1 MSDATIET
9 SVTGAVDVE
18 ALAAELRHCF
28 ETGETV
34 APLRDRVAKSDV
46 DTAYAIQDANTRY
59 YESKGRRLVGR
70 KIGLTSKAVQAQLGV
85 DQPDFGMLFA
95 DMAAGEG
102 EAIEVSRLHQPKVE
116 AEVALILGQDIDEKT
131 PTVADIIRAT
141 QYVVPA
147 LEIVASRVSKWD
159 IRIFD
164 TVADNAS
171 SGMYV
176 LGGPA
181 RRIEDVD
188 MRGLQMTMSRKR
200 GGDGAG
206 NGSNVVSTGNGAAC
220 LGHPL
225 NAAVWLAGEVAR
237 RGRPLKAGDVVLTG
251 ALGPMVP
258 VAAGDTFVAQMSGL
272 GEVTAKF
279 V

>member
-1 MSDATIET
+1 MSDATIDRPVLDT
-9 SVTGAVDVE
+9 ANVA
-18 ALAAELRHCF
+18 ALAAELRNCF
-28 ETGETV
+28 ETGQTV
-34 APLRDRVAKSDV
+34 APLRTRTKSDDV
-46 DTAYAIQDANTRY
+46 DTAYAIQDANTSF
-59 YESKGRRLVGR
+59 YEGQGRRLVGR

-102 EAIEVSRLHQPKVE
+102 EEIEVSRLHQPKVE
-116 AEVALILGQDIDEKT
+116 AEVALILGRDLDIER
-131 PTVADIIRAT
+131 PTIADVILAT
-141 QYVVPA
+141 AFVVPA
-147 LEIVASRVSKWD
+147 LEIVGSRVSNWD

-171 SGMYV
+171 SGMFV

-181 RRIEDVD
+181 RRIDELDL
-188 MRGLQMTMSRKR
+188 RGLQMTMHRERKE
-200 GGDGAG
+200 DGASTG
-206 NGSNVVSTGNGAAC
+206 PNVVSTGSGAAC

-237 RGRPLKAGDVVLTG
+237 RGRPLKSGDIVLTG
-251 ALGPMVP
+251 ALGRMVP
-258 VAAGDTFVAQMSGL
+258 VTAGDTFVAQLSGL

>member
-1 MSDATIET
+1 MSDATLET
-9 SVTGAVDVE
+9 PASGTVDVE
-18 ALAAELRHCF
+18 ALAAELRRCF

-34 APLRDRVAKSDV
+34 SPLRDRVAQNDI
-46 DTAYAIQDANTRY
+46 DTAYAIQDANTRF

-70 KIGLTSKAVQAQLGV
+70 KIGLTSKVVQAQLGV

-95 DMAAGEG
+95 DMAVGED
-102 EAIEVSRLHQPKVE
+102 EPIEVSRLHQPKVE
-116 AEVALILGQDIDEKT
+116 AEVALILSEDINLES

-147 LEIVASRVSKWD
+147 LEIVGSRVSKWD

-181 RRIEDVD
+181 RRIEDLD
-188 MRGLQMTMSRKR
+188 LRGLQMKMTRERANDEAST
-200 GGDGAG
+200 GP
-206 NGSNVVSTGNGAAC
+206 NVVSAGSGAAC

-258 VAAGDTFVAQMSGL
+258 VSVGDTFVAQMSGL

>member
-1 MSDATIET
+1 MSDTTVERLATNALGI
-9 SVTGAVDVE
+9 E
-18 ALAAELRHCF
+18 ALAAEIRTCY
-28 ETGETV
+28 ETGQTV
-34 APLRDRVAKSDV
+34 APLRSRTSSDDV
-46 DTAYAIQDANTRY
+46 DTAYAIQDANTRFF
-59 YESKGRRLVGR
+59 EAQGRRLIGR
-70 KIGLTSKAVQAQLGV
+70 KIGLTSKVVQAQLGV

-102 EAIEVSRLHQPKVE
+102 EPIPVSRLHQPKVE
-116 AEVALILGQDIDEKT
+116 AEVALILAEDLDIES
-131 PTVADIIRAT
+131 PTVADVIRAT
-141 QYVVPA
+141 AYVVPA
-147 LEIVASRVSKWD
+147 LEIVGSRIANWD
-159 IRIFD
+159 IRFFD

-171 SGMYV
+171 SGMFV

-181 RRIEDVD
+181 RRIQDLD
-188 MRGLQMTMSRKR
+188 LRGLQMTMRR
-200 GGDGAG
+200 ERDGVTTG
-206 NGSNVVSTGNGAAC
+206 PNVVSTGSGAAC

-225 NAAVWLAGEVAR
+225 NAAVWLAGEIAR

-258 VAAGDTFVAQMSGL
+258 VTAGDTFIAQLSGL